1 MKYRT
6 SSGGFTHSYVNDE
19 DNPTAVA
26 GMPNTMAS
34 EQTLYGLTALVRF
47 LEGKRRLY
55 DFREEQSEKLR
66 LLIKDV
72 ELKEVYDAYLEIP
85 VEERSYVSNY
95 KDLSVL
101 LVAADI
107 PFEKEELQY
116 NSGDAGVTVP
126 TEYFSPSDIEA
137 LEGLPETL
145 TTAYRSEVL
154 RLWSKINNSVDFDG
168 KQEYTIKLEKAKNE
182 IDAIYAE
189 IEALRKAIK
198 EELYPFDSITLSKRK
213 TVHELY
219 DRYLALSEYD
229 RAQLEASDIEGLVKS
244 KTQADNLFAALVTG
258 ICVGAVAV
266 SVAVWLFFNIR
277 KRKKLKALN
286 AMPESDE

>member
-1 MKYRT
+1 M
-6 SSGGFTHSYVNDE
+6 
-19 DNPTAVA
+19 
-26 GMPNTMAS
+26 
-34 EQTLYGLTALVRF
+34 
-47 LEGKRRLY
+47 RRLMLY
-55 DFREEQSEKLR
+55 LMTGLCVASATAQNVTYNHDSAKQNQFTVAEIGSGSLTPDLYYNLLHNSYRKTASAKNKLLFRTTAGIAGYRQVDDAEKLDSAMTKR
-66 LLIKDV
+66 
-72 ELKEVYDAYLEIP
+72 
-85 VEERSYVSNY
+85 
-95 KDLSVL
+95 
-101 LVAADI
+101 
-107 PFEKEELQY
+107 
-116 NSGDAGVTVP
+116 
-126 TEYFSPSDIEA
+126 
-137 LEGLPETL
+137 
-145 TTAYRSEVL
+145 
-154 RLWSKINNSVDFDG
+154 
-168 KQEYTIKLEKAKNE
+168 
-182 IDAIYAE
+182 AE

>member
-1 MKYRT
+1 MIKDVELKI
-6 SSGGFTHSYVNDE
+6 S
-19 DNPTAVA
+19 
-26 GMPNTMAS
+26 
-34 EQTLYGLTALVRF
+34 GLTPDASV
-47 LEGKRRLY
+47 
-55 DFREEQSEKLR
+55 
-66 LLIKDV
+66 V

-137 LEGLPETL
+137 LVGLPETL

>member
-1 MKYRT
+1 MIKDVELKI
-6 SSGGFTHSYVNDE
+6 S
-19 DNPTAVA
+19 
-26 GMPNTMAS
+26 
-34 EQTLYGLTALVRF
+34 GLTPDASV
-47 LEGKRRLY
+47 
-55 DFREEQSEKLR
+55 
-66 LLIKDV
+66 V

-137 LEGLPETL
+137 LVGLPETL

-213 TVHELY
+213 
-219 DRYLALSEYD
+219 D
-229 RAQLEASDIEGLVKS
+229 RARALRQIPCLVRIRQS
-244 KTQADNLFAALVTG
+244 AARS
-258 ICVGAVAV
+258 VGHRGTCQKQNSGGQSFCGACDGYLRRCCRRVGRRMAF
-266 SVAVWLFFNIR
+266 SLTYAKEKN
-277 KRKKLKALN
+277 
-286 AMPESDE
+286 